1 MTLLKLDEP
10 AASATSLSRPG
21 RTPADGPRGFGL
33 LRLGFRPFYL
43 AAALL
48 AALAIPLWTASFLGH
63 APEALTL
70 GLAWHAHEM
79 VFGFAVAVLIG
90 FLYTAARNWT
100 GMPTPRGTHLA
111 LLVLLWLAGRLAM
124 LSAPPVIAAII
135 DLAFLPL
142 AAWPVWSLLRRTGS
156 RRNLFLPALLGVI
169 AALNLLFHASVTGLL
184 DMNPLTPPRIA
195 LLLVVLIEV
204 VMGARVIPSFTSNAA
219 PQAKPLVRTRH
230 DRLSIAL
237 VALAVAAWSFDLPAP
252 AVAGL
257 SLAAAFTVAARGIGY
272 QPWKV
277 LAHPLLWILHLS
289 YLWIAIGLALLALSA
304 LGVTG
309 ESAAFHALGVG
320 ATGGLIVGMI
330 TRTALGHTGRPL
342 HAGLAEFA
350 MYVLL
355 QAGAL
360 LRVSASLPWGA
371 PAYEWLLIASS
382 ASWSLSF
389 ALYLLVYAPRL
400 MKPRVDGRDG

>member
-10 AASATSLSRPG
+10 APPAISLTRPG
-21 RTPADGPRGFGL
+21 GRPHNPPAGIGL

-48 AALAIPLWTASFLGH
+48 AALAVPLWVAVFLGH
-63 APEALTL
+63 APGGLAP

-79 VFGFAVAVLIG
+79 VFGFAVAVLVG

-111 LLVLLWLAGRLAM
+111 LLVLLWAAGRLAM
-124 LSAPPVIAAII
+124 LFASPPLAAVA

-142 AAWPVWSLLRRTGS
+142 AAWPVWRLLRRADN
-156 RRNLFLPALLGVI
+156 RRNLFLPALLG
-169 AALNLLFHASVTGLL
+169 AMAGLNLLFHATVIGLL
-184 DMNPLTPPRIA
+184 DLNPLDPPRIA

-204 VMGARVIPSFTSNAA
+204 VMGARVIPSFTANAA
-219 PQAKPLVRTRH
+219 PQARPLVRPRH

-237 VALAVAAWSFDLPAP
+237 VALAAAAWSLGLPEP
-252 AVAGL
+252 SVAGL
-257 SLAAAFTVAARGIGY
+257 SLAAALTVAARGIGY

-289 YLWIAIGLALLALSA
+289 YLWIAIGFALLAASA
-304 LGVTG
+304 LGWSG

-330 TRTALGHTGRPL
+330 TRTVLGHTGRPL
-342 HAGLAEFA
+342 RAGPAEVA
-350 MYVLL
+350 MYALL

-371 PAYEWLLIASS
+371 SAYELLLVASS
-382 ASWSLSF
+382 ACWSVSF
-389 ALYLLVYAPRL
+389 AIYLTVYGPRL
-400 MKPRVDGRDG
+400 ARPRVDGRDG